1 MRHVVR
7 PPSLPPEP
15 LLQDLGPLDLVD
27 VAHVREGDA
36 VGRGRVRVV
45 LLLLE
50 RRQPV
55 LPHLLLLRLAVLVV
69 LVVVV
74 GERQEAGD
82 VCGRMRGRFTIGIAT
97 AAVSDDIELLTLEI
111 ATHLQSKIIES
122 KCTVQAAQYMS
133 GDV

>member
-1 MRHVVR
+1 MAGR

-55 LPHLLLLRLAVLVV
+55 LLHLLLLRLAVLVV

-74 GERQEAGD
+74 GQRQESGD
-82 VCGRMRGRFTIGIAT
+82 VCGGERRRLVLQILW
-97 AAVSDDIELLTLEI
+97 VSDGIVTGHWDILLLD
-111 ATHLQSKIIES
+111 
-122 KCTVQAAQYMS
+122 TVLVINLRTAEK
-133 GDV
+133 DVQIQLYTQRNGG